1 MLDSC
6 VIGNLLNFPKH
17 IFGFPFACHGTDGN
31 ESLSLTLFSY
41 RQLCQARLRS
51 TAASSAAPSSSVS
64 SSASPAPASSSSS
77 SSSASSPASPALPR
91 PVVLYVRNEASGG
104 DGGERTAAGSEAAMG
119 DLRLCSERLGMRFVE
134 ISHKDM

>member
-51 TAASSAAPSSSVS
+51 TAATSASPSSSVS

-77 SSSASSPASPALPR
+77 ASTSSSPSSPSLPR

>member
-51 TAASSAAPSSSVS
+51 TAAASTSPSSSVS
-64 SSASPAPASSSSS
+64 SSTSPAPASSL
-77 SSSASSPASPALPR
+77 SSASSPSSPSLPR

>member
-51 TAASSAAPSSSVS
+51 TAATSASPSSSVS
-64 SSASPAPASSSSS
+64 SSASPAPASS
-77 SSSASSPASPALPR
+77 ASSPSSPSLPR